1 MFIKE
6 CFIRKNTEQL
16 IYKLYKLGYEYYRP
30 LDNFKNV
37 CTNFG
42 KNIDWDWNESDRY
55 VIDAF
60 DDGYIYQFNKIMID
74 CGTNEELFLAIAALR
89 DDSDKHQFFTNC
101 KEWIQCEKEDW
112 IDEISS
118 LCVGGKY
125 NYDKNGELSVGFHKA
140 TVGELI
146 KHFTV

>member
-60 DDGYIYQFNKIMID
+60 DDGYIPHFNKIMID

-89 DDSDKHQFFTNC
+89 DDSDRFQWFHNDVFWIKCSQIDLKHELDNNYEEF
-101 KEWIQCEKEDW
+101 
-112 IDEISS
+112 
-118 LCVGGKY
+118 CVA
-125 NYDKNGELSVGFHKA
+125 DFHKA
-140 TVGELI
+140 TVEELI
-146 KHFTV
+146 KHFTI

>member
-1 MFIKE
+1 MFTQE

-16 IYKLYKLGYEYYRP
+16 IFNLYKLGYEYYRP
-30 LDNFKNV
+30 LDWFKNI

-42 KNIDWDWNESDRY
+42 KNIDFDGNESDRY

-60 DDGYIYQFNKIMID
+60 DDGYISYFNKIMID

-89 DDSDKHQFFTNC
+89 DDSDKHQLFTNG

-118 LCVGGKY
+118 LCVGGNY
-125 NYDKNGELSVGFHKA
+125 NYDKNGSACTL
-140 TVGELI
+140 
-146 KHFTV
+146 